1 MNLKEKNESN
11 YILFRGQDT
20 FQISLSVTIAV
31 ECNFEKSHKTIIHN
45 TRRIVSN
52 HKDILN
58 ELTQKKNWVCSG
70 GGVSPLDH

>member
-1 MNLKEKNESN
+1 VNLQEKNESN
-11 YILFRGQDT
+11 YILFGGQDT
-20 FQISLSVTIAV
+20 FQISLSVTIGV

-58 ELTQKKNWVCSG
+58 ELTQKKNWECSRE
-70 GGVSPLDH
+70 VSPLQH